1 VGRVVGNNVGN
12 RKIRELFAK
21 GSYIFFITLM
31 KKKNVFLQIHI
42 SIYKTVVN
50 FFVEVVSSQW
60 HLQV

>member
-1 VGRVVGNNVGN
+1 MVGNNVSN

-21 GSYIFFITLM
+21 GSCIFFYYFDE
-31 KKKNVFLQIHI
+31 KNLFLEIYI